1 MSKIIQKQS
10 DNSKYNRI
18 NQIYS
23 MLKNNTHGLT
33 ITELANELNVS
44 TKTIQRD
51 LYEVLSDLGAVK
63 EGRTWKID
71 PKLENDDLNSNE
83 RLILGILDEMAKS
96 AGNVFYSKAHSLLS
110 QITQQ
115 LEHPIFTNVNAEY
128 LEDKSI
134 ALFEQIEKAIKE
146 KNEIK
151 FDYENY
157 NFHVKPLKLA
167 FFDGFWYLLALH
179 VKKNK
184 EEFKKYHLKTI
195 KKVEVLNIKFEIP
208 SLVEERLKFANSVWF
223 NLDEQYS
230 VRLLLDKQ
238 IRKYF
243 ERKPLRGQSIIGEDK
258 DGSIEIEIKI
268 SNNMEIIPLILYYIP
283 YIKVLEP
290 QHLADEIK
298 DRVQGY
304 LEEINI
310 K

>member
-1 MSKIIQKQS
+1 MSKIIQKQNDS
-10 DNSKYNRI
+10 TKYNRI
-18 NQIYS
+18 NQIYE
-23 MLKNNTHGLT
+23 MLKNNVHGFT
-33 ITELANELNVS
+33 IAELANELNVS

-96 AGNVFYSKAHSLLS
+96 AGNLFYSKAHSLLS

-115 LEHPIFTNVNAEY
+115 LEHPIFTNVNGEY
-128 LEDKSI
+128 LEDKTV
-134 ALFEQIEKAIKE
+134 ALFEQIEIAIKD

-151 FDYENY
+151 FDYEKY

-195 KKVEVLNIKFEIP
+195 KKVEVLSTKFEIP

-230 VRLLLDKQ
+230 VRLFIDKQ

-268 SNNMEIIPLILYYIP
+268 SNNMEIIPLILYYVP

-298 DRVQGY
+298 DRIQGY
-304 LEEINI
+304 LEEI
-310 K
+310 

>member
-195 KKVEVLNIKFEIP
+195 KKVEVLNIKFDVP

-243 ERKPLRGQSIIGEDK
+243 KRKPLRGQSIIGEDR

-268 SNNMEIIPLILYYIP
+268 SSNMEIIPLILYYIP

-298 DRVQGY
+298 DKVQGY
-304 LEEINI
+304 LKEIR
-310 K
+310 

>member
-134 ALFEQIEKAIKE
+134 VLFEQIEKAIKD

-179 VKKNK
+179 VKKDK

-195 KKVEVLNIKFEIP
+195 KKVEVLNINFDVP
-208 SLVEERLKFANSVWF
+208 SLVEERLKSANSVWF
-223 NLDEQYS
+223 NLNDQYS

-243 ERKPLRGQSIIGEDK
+243 ERKPLRGQSIIGEDL
-258 DGSIEIEIKI
+258 DGYIEIEIKI

-290 QHLADEIK
+290 QHLADQIK
-298 DRVQGY
+298 DKVQGY
-304 LEEINI
+304 LKEI
-310 K
+310 

>member
-1 MSKIIQKQS
+1 MSKIIQKQNDS
-10 DNSKYNRI
+10 TKYNRI
-18 NQIYS
+18 NQIYE
-23 MLKNNTHGLT
+23 MLKNNVHGFT
-33 ITELANELNVS
+33 IAELANELDVS

-51 LYEVLSDLGAVK
+51 LYEVLSDLGAIK

-71 PKLENDDLNSNE
+71 PKLASDDLNTKE

-96 AGNVFYSKAHSLLS
+96 AGNIFYSKAHSLLS

-115 LEHPIFTNVNAEY
+115 LEHPIFTNVNGEY
-128 LEDKSI
+128 LEDKTV
-134 ALFEQIEKAIKE
+134 ALFEQIEIAIKD

-151 FDYENY
+151 FDYEKY

-195 KKVEVLNIKFEIP
+195 KKVEVLSTKFEIP

-230 VRLLLDKQ
+230 VRLFIDKQ

-268 SNNMEIIPLILYYIP
+268 SSNMEIIPLILYYIP

>member
-1 MSKIIQKQS
+1 MPPILQKQNDS
-10 DNSKYNRI
+10 TKYNRI
-18 NQIYS
+18 NQVYT
-23 MLKNNTHGLT
+23 MLKNNVHGMT
-33 ITELANELNVS
+33 IAELAKELDVS

-71 PKLENDDLNSNE
+71 PKLANDDLNTNE

-96 AGNVFYSKAHSLLS
+96 AGKIFYSKAHSLLT

-115 LEHPIFTNVNAEY
+115 LEHPIFANVNGEY
-128 LEDKSI
+128 LEEKNI
-134 ALFEQIEKAIKE
+134 ELFENIEKAIKE
-146 KNEIK
+146 KTEIK
-151 FDYENY
+151 FDYEKY

-179 VKKNK
+179 IQNNK
-184 EEFKKYHLKTI
+184 ETFKKYHLKTI
-195 KKVEVLNIKFEIP
+195 RNVQILNKTFEIP
-208 SLVEERLKFANSVWF
+208 ALVEERLKYANSVWF
-223 NLDEQYS
+223 NLDVQFR
-230 VRLLLDKQ
+230 VRLFIDKQ

-268 SNNMEIIPLILYYIP
+268 SNNMEILPLILYYIP

-290 QHLADEIK
+290 QSLANEIK

-304 LEEINI
+304 LKEI
-310 K
+310 

>member
-134 ALFEQIEKAIKE
+134 VLFEQIEKAIKD

-195 KKVEVLNIKFEIP
+195 KKVEVLSTKFEIP
-208 SLVEERLKFANSVWF
+208 ALVEERLKFANSVWF

-230 VRLLLDKQ
+230 VRLFIDKQ

-268 SNNMEIIPLILYYIP
+268 SNNMEIIPLILYYVP

-304 LEEINI
+304 LKEIN
-310 K
+310 

>member
-134 ALFEQIEKAIKE
+134 VLFEQIEKAIKD

-195 KKVEVLNIKFEIP
+195 KKVEVLSTKFEIP
-208 SLVEERLKFANSVWF
+208 ALVEERLKFANSVWF

-230 VRLLLDKQ
+230 VRLFIDKQ

-298 DRVQGY
+298 DIVQGY